1 MIYVFF
7 QRNIEFLS
15 YLTHDIGVGD
25 VKEVLL
31 QGGDVLCGGRAAERR
46 DELTQRLWP
55 LYLLLRLL
63 HVLLLRGS
71 LQWEREEEVFTTRRK
86 WVEGVLGAGSI
97 LVVIPPSC
105 QYMNTLHHNCI
116 DINEV
121 GY

>member
-71 LQWEREEEVFTTRRK
+71 LQWGREEEVFYYTPEVGR
-86 WVEGVLGAGSI
+86 GSI
-97 LVVIPPSC
+97 GGWEYSC
-105 QYMNTLHHNCI
+105 CNTSLLSIYEHVASKLH
-116 DINEV
+116 
-121 GY
+121 